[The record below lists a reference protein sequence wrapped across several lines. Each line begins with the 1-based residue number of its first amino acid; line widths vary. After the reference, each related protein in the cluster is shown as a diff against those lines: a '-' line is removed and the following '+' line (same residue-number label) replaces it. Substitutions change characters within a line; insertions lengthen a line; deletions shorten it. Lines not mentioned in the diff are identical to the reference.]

1 MSKALKKFK
10 REIKK
15 RIVSIPFDNGGILDL
30 IVADTKPVTYTDK
43 FDYKEFMKW
52 ANKHFLATEERNFQL
67 RKELRERHNA
77 EWEKLTENNNGQ

>member
-1 MSKALKKFK
+1 MSKRLKKFK
-10 REIKK
+10 KMMKK
-15 RIVSIPFDNGGILDL
+15 RVVSIPFDNVGVLDL
-30 IVADTKPVTYTDK
+30 IIADTKPVTYTDK

-52 ANKHFLATEERNFQL
+52 AKEHYLATEERNLQL